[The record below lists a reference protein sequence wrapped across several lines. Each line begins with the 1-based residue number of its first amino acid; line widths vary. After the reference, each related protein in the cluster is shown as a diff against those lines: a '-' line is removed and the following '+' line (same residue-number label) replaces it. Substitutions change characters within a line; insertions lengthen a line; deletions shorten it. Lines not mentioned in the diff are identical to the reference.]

1 MLTPAILFNRPFPS
15 CPKPLFQSEAKC
27 ETIDMKNIYSHAN
40 KTDFH
45 RKCGALSLFLAY
57 YLLFAPIFVDFLPL
71 APIDYPLGLRDRPK
85 ARSLVTNESHKLR
98 VSSKNLAS
106 YIRKTDWFDFYVR

>member
-1 MLTPAILFNRPFPS
+1 MQITGKVVLLASFCLVIFSSRP
-15 CPKPLFQSEAKC
+15 CLK
-27 ETIDMKNIYSHAN
+27 
-40 KTDFH
+40 
-45 RKCGALSLFLAY
+45 
-57 YLLFAPIFVDFLPL
+57 DFLLL

-106 YIRKTDWFDFYVR
+106 YIRKTDWFDFDVR

>member
-15 CPKPLFQSEAKC
+15 CPKPPFQSEAKC
-27 ETIDMKNIYSHAN
+27 EAIDVKNIFYSHAN
-40 KTDFH
+40 N
-45 RKCGALSLFLAY
+45 RKGGVLSLFLAC

-85 ARSLVTNESHKLR
+85 ARSLVTNESHELR